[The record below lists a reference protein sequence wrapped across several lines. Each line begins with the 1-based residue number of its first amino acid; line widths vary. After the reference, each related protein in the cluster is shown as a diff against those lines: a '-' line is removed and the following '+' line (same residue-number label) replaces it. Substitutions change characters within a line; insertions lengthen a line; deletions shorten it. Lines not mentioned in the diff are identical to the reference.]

1 MKILIDENMNTT
13 VLLNFTPT
21 AVMQNE
27 KVIAVDGGGVPVDGG
42 MEGDPGINGENME
55 GTLKDPLLSS
65 WPVVI
70 GISIATIAL
79 GLALGILLA
88 KKRIKKGIVLY
99 ED

>member
-1 MKILIDENMNTT
+1 MKLLIDENMNTT
-13 VLLNFTPT
+13 VLLNYTPT
-21 AVMQNE
+21 VVIHNE
-27 KVIAVDGGGVPVDGG
+27 KVISVDGGGGFVDGG
-42 MEGDPGINGENME
+42 MEGDPGMNGEMG

-70 GISIATIAL
+70 GISVATIAL
-79 GLALGILLA
+79 GLILGVLLA